1 MTSEEFGIDGFVA
14 QSKNV
19 VIAQTGHS
27 WDEGTVETKP
37 ECAEAFRALAAPCVE
52 ASRKEAGNV
61 SYGLYTGK
69 EDGNKFFFVEV
80 WKDEEDKDYVWWE
93 TEYGG
98 SCLYGIDCHPVFSDS
113 PPCLLDERNI
123 PYNNIRKREETCD
136 ECKALWLM
144 EKYE

>member
-1 MTSEEFGIDGFVA
+1 MNPCKDCCCPWCGSNNREHDEYFTNLDVIMYNLEELK
-14 QSKNV
+14 KN
-19 VIAQTGHS
+19 H
-27 WDEGTVETKP
+27 
-37 ECAEAFRALAAPCVE
+37 
-52 ASRKEAGNV
+52 
-61 SYGLYTGK
+61 
-69 EDGNKFFFVEV
+69 EV

-123 PYNNIRKREETCD
+123 PYDNSRKREETCD